1 MPDNKLP
8 LQSEPPSVCPPE
20 TPGSRSE
27 PARRPWAG
35 GKRPDEHRLHKE
47 PDASPGEAA
56 DQTSDAGRPK
66 DSGRL
71 GA

>member
-1 MPDNKLP
+1 MSDSKLP

-35 GKRPDEHRLHKE
+35 GKRPDESRVPAE
-47 PDASPGEAA
+47 PDTPAESTS
-56 DQTSDAGRPK
+56 QTSDAGRPK

>member
-1 MPDNKLP
+1 MSENKLP
-8 LQSEPPSVCPPE
+8 LQSEPPTVCPPE
-20 TPGSRSE
+20 TPVPRSE

-35 GKRPDEHRLHKE
+35 GKRPDKPRLHEE
-47 PDASPGEAA
+47 PAAPPEAA

>member
-1 MPDNKLP
+1 MSENKLP
-8 LQSEPPSVCPPE
+8 LQSEPPTVCPPE

-35 GKRPDEHRLHKE
+35 GKRPDELPPRKE
-47 PDASPGEAA
+47 APAA
-56 DQTSDAGRPK
+56 PATEQSDAGRPK

>member
-1 MPDNKLP
+1 MSDSKLP

-35 GKRPDEHRLHKE
+35 GKRPDQHSLHDE
-47 PDASPGEAA
+47 PAVPADGAA
-56 DQTSDAGRPK
+56 QTSDAGRPK